1 MDYLFTFSII
11 CSGSGRSCWLLRGLY
26 LSSSLYT
33 FQKCISGLARG
44 RHFSLPRIHPQLA
57 LKFLSRGDSVS
68 VVPLC
73 LPHFTNPARVRFSPC
88 ILSGL
93 HRLVKCCVLDILTAL
108 KDGDSGTHIPVFLFH
123 SRMRNFYVSSY
134 ISSAD
139 YPRLPSGSFYYF
151 PDTWLSCPDVKYLT
165 TCAPCQA
172 RFIPGIHAG
181 AFASQ
186 TG

>member
-93 HRLVKCCVLDILTAL
+93 HRLVKCCVRKDVVHIFQEPICKTVQTKNFSTVLVESPHSLT
-108 KDGDSGTHIPVFLFH
+108 I
-123 SRMRNFYVSSY
+123 
-134 ISSAD
+134 
-139 YPRLPSGSFYYF
+139 
-151 PDTWLSCPDVKYLT
+151 
-165 TCAPCQA
+165 
-172 RFIPGIHAG
+172 
-181 AFASQ
+181 AF
-186 TG
+186 